1 MARPRTSNK
10 HLPKYVTIIH
20 GSYWYRPPN
29 AKAVRIGP
37 EDDRAGMYTFM
48 AKAEMPS
55 GPVKTMNDLFNRY
68 EREVIP
74 TLEPRTQKDYRSH
87 LVVLRKTFGHM
98 APNDIIPK
106 DVGKFLDGP
115 ARGSIQRNRQIAT
128 LSAVYTKA
136 VGRWYEAD
144 RNPCSSVERNPSKAR
159 DRNVTDAEFA
169 AVYKLANPRLQVAMD
184 LALLTGQRQGDLL
197 AMKWSQVT
205 PEGVTLRQ
213 GKTGKRLMIGMS
225 PTLQAV
231 LERARA
237 FLPNLPREY
246 VLRRRDGQPY
256 TQNGFR
262 AIWQRTLRR
271 HKKAGGERFTFHDL
285 RGKSATDSLTLNDAY
300 ERLGHTSI
308 AMTRRV
314 YDRGTRKVTPLR

>member
-1 MARPRTSNK
+1 
-10 HLPKYVTIIH
+10 VTVIH
-20 GSYWYRPPN
+20 GSYWYRPPG
-29 AKAVRIGP
+29 AEAVKVARVGD
-37 EDDRAGMYTFM
+37 EVALYTFM
-48 AKAEMPS
+48 AKKATPA
-55 GPVKTMNDLFNRY
+55 GPVKTLNDLFNRY
-68 EREVIP
+68 ENEVVP
-74 TLEPRTQKDYRSH
+74 TLEPRTQKDYRQH
-87 LVVLRKTFGHM
+87 LAVLRKTFGHM
-98 APNDIIPK
+98 GPDELVPK
-106 DVGKFLDGP
+106 DIGRFLSGP
-115 ARGSIQRNRQIAT
+115 TKGAVQRNRQIAT

-136 VGRWYEAD
+136 VGRWFEAD
-144 RNPCSSVERNPSKAR
+144 RNPCAKVERNQTKPR

-262 AIWQRTLRR
+262 AIWQRTMRR

-300 ERLGHTSI
+300 ERLGHTTI
-308 AMTRRV
+308 AMTSRV
-314 YDRGTRKVTPLR
+314 YDRATRKVTPLR

>member
-1 MARPRTSNK
+1 MGRPRTTNK
-10 HLPKYVTIIH
+10 HLPRYVYVVH
-20 GSYWYRPPN
+20 NAFWYRPPN
-29 AKAVRIGP
+29 AKGERIC
-37 EDDRAGMYTFM
+37 DASDWATMYRYM
-48 AKAEMPS
+48 SNKSLPA
-55 GPVKTMNDLFNRY
+55 GPVKTMNDLFDRY

-74 TLEPRTQKDYRSH
+74 TLEPRTQKDYRQH

-98 APNDIIPK
+98 APDDVVPK
-106 DVGKFLDGP
+106 DIGRFLSGP
-115 ARGSIQRNRQIAT
+115 TRGAVMRNRQIAT

-136 VGRWYEAD
+136 VGRWFEAD
-144 RNPCSSVERNPSKAR
+144 RNPCAKVARNETKPR

-197 AMKWSQVT
+197 RMTWKQVT
-205 PEGVTLRQ
+205 TEGITLRQ
-213 GKTGKRLMIGMS
+213 GKTGKRLMIAMS
-225 PTLQAV
+225 PTLEQV

-237 FLPNLPREY
+237 FLPHLPREY
-246 VLRRRDGQPY
+246 VLRRRDGSPY
-256 TQNGFR
+256 TENGFR
-262 AIWQRTLRR
+262 AIWQRTMRR
-271 HKKAGGERFTFHDL
+271 HAAKGGQRFTFHDI
-285 RGKSATDSLTLNDAY
+285 RGKSAADSASLNDAY